1 MRKKWYLSRTV
12 WMNVAALLA
21 AIITEAFGYDV
32 DEKYVALFLTLM
44 NLILR
49 KVTKEAIEW

>member
-32 DEKYVALFLTLM
+32 DEKYVALFMTVM
-44 NLILR
+44 NLVLR
-49 KVTKEAIEW
+49 RVTKEAIEW

>member
-1 MRKKWYLSRTV
+1 MRKKWYLSKTV